1 MFDSYAN
8 LIKVLG
14 ELGKVGGRK
23 KLQKIVFISQ
33 KAGMPMD
40 EDFDYYL
47 YGPYSESL
55 SNKLGELSALGL
67 LVEEKRHLSS
77 GYQQYSYTLSS
88 KGCELVKTLPEL
100 SVREKQLLQILNSY
114 DGRFLELLATLWF
127 LLDKGYSKKQAEEE
141 ILTWLKPE
149 QGYTH
154 EEFLK
159 AMQLLNELKG
169 IMDDEVR
176 DGSGGTFQG
185 Q

>member
-8 LIKVLG
+8 LMKVLR
-14 ELGKVGGRK
+14 ELGQVAGRK

-67 LVEEKRHLSS
+67 LVEEKMHLSS
-77 GYQQYSYTLSS
+77 GYQQYSYTLSP
-88 KGCELVKTLPEL
+88 KGHELVKALPGV
-100 SVREKQLLQILNSY
+100 SDREKQLLQILNSH

-127 LLDKGYSKKQAEEE
+127 LLDKGYSEEQAEEE
-141 ILTWLKPE
+141 IVTWLKPE
-149 QGYTH
+149 QGYRH

-159 AMQLLNELKG
+159 AVDLLKELKG
-169 IMDDEVR
+169 FL
-176 DGSGGTFQG
+176 DGINSCD
-185 Q
+185 